1 MICEFLCNRDEDGF
15 VIELKLRE
23 KRLLR
28 NLTFKKHFEQ
38 NTAIPFGK
46 NTFDGKAISGLARY
60 LDSTCCVGEIFG
72 FIDSN

>member
-1 MICEFLCNRDEDGF
+1 MVSEFLCNRDEDGF

-28 NLTFKKHFEQ
+28 NLTFKKHFER

-46 NTFDGKAISGLARY
+46 NTFDGKAISLARY
-60 LDSTCCVGEIFG
+60 LDLTCCVGEIFG